1 MADKPKGKADS
12 GDGSNHLLGTVIT
25 IIIVIFIASHYV
37 EKLGTY
43 VDERNLGASAGDGQL
58 RILPAGDLEVGKKII
73 NSVNTKVRQ
82 TMGGAIIGEQSK
94 RSIGKILEGPV
105 EAFGQNWLRIDY
117 EDVPDGWVSAND
129 VTSKVGF
136 FRALNILPIVLDIF
150 RPIGIIL
157 AIIFFALII
166 FISSKQ
172 KKVEKLIQ
180 NKKRVEQESFIR
192 KIENNSIKE
201 DEPINLASLGLP
213 LNLPTGDASDIG
225 FSFQVE
231 EQTPTG
237 PKNQR
242 WERVKDLMNSHTASD
257 WRQAIIEAD
266 IILDEMLDRIGYE
279 GESIGD
285 RLKQVEESDF
295 VTLNKAW
302 EAHKIRNH
310 IAHRGG
316 DFVFS
321 KSEADRVIRLY
332 EQVFE
337 EFYYI

>member
-1 MADKPKGKADS
+1 MADKPKGKADA
-12 GDGSNHLLGTVIT
+12 GDGSNKLLWTVIT
-25 IIIVIFIASHYV
+25 IIFIVFVASHYV
-37 EKLGTY
+37 DKLDNYIAG
-43 VDERNLGASAGDGQL
+43 ENIGADSSDGQL
-58 RILPAGDLEVGKKII
+58 RILPAGDLVVGKKII

-82 TMGGAIIGEQSK
+82 SVGGAIIGEQEK
-94 RSIGKILEGPV
+94 RAVGKILEGPV
-105 EAFGQNWLRIDY
+105 DAFGQKWLRIDY
-117 EDVPDGWVSAND
+117 EEVPDGWVSSRD
-129 VTSKVGF
+129 ITTKVGF
-136 FRALNILPIVLDIF
+136 FRALNIVPIVLDIF

-166 FISSKQ
+166 LISSKQ
-172 KKVEKLIQ
+172 KKAEKLAD
-180 NKKRVEQESFIR
+180 NKKRVEKEAFIR
-192 KIENNSIKE
+192 KVEKNTEENSG
-201 DEPINLASLGLP
+201 PINLASLGLP
-213 LNLPTGDASDIG
+213 ANLPIGDANDLG
-225 FSFQVE
+225 FGFQTE

-237 PKNQR
+237 PKNER
-242 WERVKDLMNSHTASD
+242 WVRVQNLMSSHTASD

-285 RLKQVEESDF
+285 KLKQIEESDF

-321 KSEADRVIRLY
+321 KSEADRVIKLY
-332 EQVFE
+332 EKVFE